1 MGWPCKTAAYGT
13 TVRMALRVIGILSG
27 PLSVC
32 PFPETPY
39 DTSSL
44 RLQCMS
50 AWARETDSRWAN
62 MRSDEELM
70 SEVAEGDLTAFEQLV
85 RRHQGSAW
93 NAAFRLVGDL
103 HAAEDISQ
111 EAFLRILRAAH
122 RYRPTATFRT
132 YLYRIVTRLCR
143 DYRRKASPSLCQNP
157 DVQAGQTPSPE
168 ACVAAR
174 EEHRAVQEALASLPD
189 RQREAIVLRYYERLS
204 YEEIAQVTGASRKAV
219 ERLLARGRAALTE
232 ALHELLGR

>member
-1 MGWPCKTAAYGT
+1 
-13 TVRMALRVIGILSG
+13 
-27 PLSVC
+27 
-32 PFPETPY
+32 
-39 DTSSL
+39 
-44 RLQCMS
+44 
-50 AWARETDSRWAN
+50 

-70 SEVAEGDLTAFEQLV
+70 SAVAKGDLTAFEQLV

-111 EAFLRILRAAH
+111 EAFLRILRAAG

-132 YLYRIVTRLCR
+132 YLYRVVTRLCR
-143 DYRRKASPSLCQNP
+143 DYRRKATPSLCQNP
-157 DVQAGQTPSPE
+157 DAQVDHTPSPE
-168 ACVAAR
+168 ACASAS

-204 YEEIAQVTGASRKAV
+204 YEEIAGVTGGSRKAV
-219 ERLLARGRAALTE
+219 ERLLARGRAALGT
-232 ALHELLGR
+232 LLRGMAGE